1 MSYYFHYSSS
11 FNHIMYKKFQKNY
24 KNKNIVLHL
33 NINIKLINLLLTV
46 EMGQVEYDQED
57 LIIII

>member
-46 EMGQVEYDQED
+46 EMG
-57 LIIII
+57 